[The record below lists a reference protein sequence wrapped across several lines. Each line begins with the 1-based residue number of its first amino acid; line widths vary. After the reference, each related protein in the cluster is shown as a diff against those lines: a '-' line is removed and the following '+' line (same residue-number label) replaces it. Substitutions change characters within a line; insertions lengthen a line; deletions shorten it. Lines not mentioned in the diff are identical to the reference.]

1 MFINVML
8 NFVEKTRHICKKC
21 NAKNNKKHFICWSTT
36 CKLEKCGCASKN
48 SHSLFCFVNILS
60 DVTGELP
67 DIFDDFC

>member
-8 NFVEKTRHICKKC
+8 NFVEKTRHIYKKC
-21 NAKNNKKHFICWSTT
+21 NANNNKKHFICWSTT
-36 CKLEKCGCASKN
+36 CKLEKCVCAAKN